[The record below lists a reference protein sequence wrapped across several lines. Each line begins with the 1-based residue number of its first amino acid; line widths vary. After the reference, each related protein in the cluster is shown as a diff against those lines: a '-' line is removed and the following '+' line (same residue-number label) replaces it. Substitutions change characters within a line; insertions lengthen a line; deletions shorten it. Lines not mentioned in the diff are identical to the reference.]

1 STRYTRKKNTFFVLC
16 DLHYRSCDNGR
27 RISGVPCCEQ
37 AINIEDYDKSGFII
51 HADTVGNHVIPNPKL
66 WTSNI
71 HYLQTFIQNIVKLDK
86 NGGSGS
92 VDSIKRAFR
101 QFESSNFKD
110 IGSLPPYRSG
120 KDSVIRNKVQGFRCE
135 GFYHTGSISC
145 ELPRARVLLPSH
157 VMYSSSYPSSSY
169 QFPRNVAGSR
179 QDILLA
185 VATATATTITPPPA
199 KKQKRMVV
207 VKRDPVLKTTGAH
220 VCIGQ
225 ENPDKSVSVVVT
237 CDSTSEPQN
246 KDQDGDK
253 NGVLQL
259 KPYDIPTAWDY
270 NASFAYKAA
279 NMELITRYDDNST
292 ISAKPRYS
300 FSEQSKLLLRN
311 CNFQRHF
318 LEAGCGYRRNEVNQQ
333 MDKLRGINASHG
345 GSSITVDDL
354 RLATDVISNVY
365 LSGAKGHEEGLQNM
379 LQKVAQQPTHISLAQ
394 SADSMLKQMNL
405 YLDNSKKISIAGRMY
420 FCYIYGYSDVLVYG
434 GQLVVNKIGIANTL
448 CDVAFATQSHST
460 ASYLEW
466 LKDIRQKIN
475 K

>member
-1 STRYTRKKNTFFVLC
+1 MQYTRKKNTFFVLC
-16 DLHYRSCDNGR
+16 DLHRRNCGDNTR
-27 RISGVPCCEQ
+27 YISGVPCCEQ
-37 AINIEDYDKSGFII
+37 AINIEEYDKSGFII
-51 HADTVGNHVIPNPKL
+51 HVDTVGNHVIPNPKL

-71 HYLQTFIQNIVKLDK
+71 HYLQTFLQNIVKLDK
-86 NGGSGS
+86 AGHSSSGGNGN

-110 IGSLPPYRSG
+110 IGALPPYRSG

-145 ELPRARVLLPSH
+145 ELPRAHVLLPSH
-157 VMYSSSYPSSSY
+157 VMYSSYQSSSY

-179 QDILLA
+179 QDILLTVA
-185 VATATATTITPPPA
+185 AKATATQKATTITPPPA
-199 KKQKRMVV
+199 KKRKRMVV

-220 VCIGQ
+220 VCVGQ

-259 KPYDIPTAWDY
+259 KAYDITTARDY

-311 CNFQRHF
+311 CKFQR
-318 LEAGCGYRRNEVNQQ
+318 
-333 MDKLRGINASHG
+333 
-345 GSSITVDDL
+345 
-354 RLATDVISNVY
+354 
-365 LSGAKGHEEGLQNM
+365 
-379 LQKVAQQPTHISLAQ
+379 
-394 SADSMLKQMNL
+394 
-405 YLDNSKKISIAGRMY
+405 
-420 FCYIYGYSDVLVYG
+420 
-434 GQLVVNKIGIANTL
+434 
-448 CDVAFATQSHST
+448 
-460 ASYLEW
+460 
-466 LKDIRQKIN
+466 
-475 K
+475 